1 MPTEFSECP
10 ACNSMRFR
18 NLGKPIESE
27 NNSIY
32 SVIECNEC
40 KLNWCSPMPSQE
52 DLNNYYTRYY
62 ETRYSTVDK
71 YPLKTKIK
79 SIVTFRK
86 TRLKRFFSIIEKFSP
101 GKSILDF
108 GCGEADI
115 LYVAKTKGWR
125 VLGVDYS
132 NELIDKFKNDN
143 IEFRCGSDLSSV
155 GIEKNS
161 FSCISAKH
169 VIEHI
174 PEIENFLNSIK
185 QYLEPK
191 GIFAVKT
198 PSASSNRA
206 KLGLANWHLVRPME
220 HFWGFNIDNFSRLM
234 KRNNFEILYLEDN
247 LLVDELTCIARVIN

>member
-1 MPTEFSECP
+1 MIEFKVCP
-10 ACNSMRFR
+10 ACNSKSFT
-18 NLGKPIESE
+18 NIGKPIASDE
-27 NNSIY
+27 NSIY
-32 SVIECNEC
+32 SVIECNDC
-40 KLNWCSPMPSQE
+40 KLNWCSPMPSTKE
-52 DLNNYYTRYY
+52 LNDYYTRYY
-62 ETRYSTVDK
+62 QTRYSTIDK

-86 TRLKRFFSIIEKFSP
+86 ARLKNFFSIIEKYSP

-115 LYVAKTKGWR
+115 LYVAKEKGWK

-132 NELIDKFKNDN
+132 NELSEKFIKDKINFK
-143 IEFRCGSDLSSV
+143 CASDLSST

-161 FSCISAKH
+161 LSCITAKH

-174 PEIENFLNSIK
+174 PEMENFFESIK
-185 QYLEPK
+185 QYLSPN
-191 GIFAVKT
+191 GVFAVKT

-220 HFWGFNIDNFSRLM
+220 HFWGFDINNFRKLM
-234 KRNNFEILYLEDN
+234 EKNAFEILYLKDN
-247 LLVDELTCIARVIN
+247 VLVDELTCIARVLK

>member
-1 MPTEFSECP
+1 MAIKFIKCP
-10 ACNSMRFR
+10 ACNSKSFR

-27 NNSIY
+27 INSIY

-40 KLNWCSPMPSQE
+40 KLNWCSPMPSHE

-62 ETRYSTVDK
+62 KTRYSTVDK

-79 SIVTFRK
+79 SIVTLRK
-86 TRLKRFFSIIEKFSP
+86 TRLKSFFSIIQQYSP

-115 LYVAKTKGWR
+115 LYVAKEKGWK

-132 NELIDKFKNDN
+132 NELRDKFKSDN
-143 IEFRCGSDLSSV
+143 IEFKCGSDLESV

-185 QYLEPK
+185 QCLTPN

-206 KLGLANWHLVRPME
+206 KFGLANWHLVRPME
-220 HFWGFNIDNFSRLM
+220 HFWGFIIDNFGRLM
-234 KRNNFEILYLEDN
+234 KKNNFEILYMKDN
-247 LLVDELTCIARVIN
+247 LLVDELTCVARVVN